1 MTLKHASKVFL
12 WGSFWQK
19 NWAGDQIAPY
29 TQNKH
34 TFTQP
39 AWRIHTHHGHHMT
52 TSKAHPTTE
61 RPTVRGC
68 ARNSYL
74 KGIRINLANI
84 EEASIIS
91 HTFKSL
97 ISIVRRFTGSQHLES
112 KSTSFLT
119 CFFLP
124 SLMMLQCLLAYF
136 LIISSRDLKVLFTFL
151 SFRCGDTVAMTQK
164 LVCKIIPVWHYQISF
179 FSPILCLPPTFF
191 SSAWL
196 SDFWVAPYRL
206 GHTEVRLNMNKLF
219 WSHSVSWKKE
229 SKHPLLWAP

>member
-1 MTLKHASKVFL
+1 MTLKHASLKVFL

-119 CFFLP
+119 CFF
-124 SLMMLQCLLAYF
+124 
-136 LIISSRDLKVLFTFL
+136 FTL
-151 SFRCGDTVAMTQK
+151 SNDA
-164 LVCKIIPVWHYQISF
+164 
-179 FSPILCLPPTFF
+179 
-191 SSAWL
+191 
-196 SDFWVAPYRL
+196 
-206 GHTEVRLNMNKLF
+206 
-219 WSHSVSWKKE
+219 SVSFSLFFNNQFQRFK
-229 SKHPLLWAP
+229 SPLHFFEF